1 MTRATFL
8 VSQASV
14 GSCPVTAYKTLL
26 AGGDDAFPEVQIK
39 PNDVVAIP
47 YSSGTSGLPKG
58 VMLTHANLVAQ
69 LQQLQAVHL
78 TLTNEDTLIG
88 VLPFFHIYGMVVILN
103 VAVCCGATTVTLPKF
118 DPPLFLKVLK
128 EYGVT
133 VAHVAPPLVGFL
145 AKHPVCI

>member
-1 MTRATFL
+1 
-8 VSQASV
+8 
-14 GSCPVTAYKTLL
+14 
-26 AGGDDAFPEVQIK
+26 
-39 PNDVVAIP
+39 
-47 YSSGTSGLPKG
+47 
-58 VMLTHANLVAQ
+58 
-69 LQQLQAVHL
+69 
-78 TLTNEDTLIG
+78 
-88 VLPFFHIYGMVVILN
+88 MVVILN